1 MADLTAKKYSRLQQ
15 GETLTWQRLLVNL
28 GLRETSVPLTVTFT
42 DLPLG
47 RQVYLID
54 EAQPFYAWI
63 GEVPLAVANLHQSLA
78 DTIITAPWYI
88 ERLSPTTAGV
98 VISSAPPVEHWASDT
113 LAAALTALRN
123 LHLSHQRPTPQP
135 GLPLLLDA
143 PFAGLAPAVER
154 FLGLA
159 GWPGVLLEEQ
169 VQRIHA
175 AIQQP
180 AALLAPLQALPTTLL
195 HGDPALHA
203 FRRRADGSFLLQ
215 PWSSAAHGPAVYD
228 LAGFLCRLPLIE
240 DASNI
245 WRDFTSPT
253 PRITLIDQYLGPT
266 AAPGVRA
273 AFQSAL
279 PAAEVVFTLRHWL
292 PRLNDYFSILKPSRA
307 IWRTFAKF
315 PPAQLARLGLTPL
328 FEHKPYFTDLFAQ
341 IDATLH
347 DLGY

>member
-1 MADLTAKKYSRLQQ
+1 MIASTVKKYSQLQQ
-15 GETLTWQRLLVNL
+15 GETLAWQRLLVDL
-28 GLRETSVPLTVTFT
+28 GLRDTSVPLTVTFT

-47 RQVYLID
+47 QQVYLID
-54 EAQPFYAWI
+54 EAQPFHAWI
-63 GEVPLAVANLHQSLA
+63 GEIPLAVADLHQSLA
-78 DTIITAPWYI
+78 DTIISAPWFI
-88 ERLSPTTAGV
+88 ERLSPSTAGV
-98 VISSAPPVEHWASDT
+98 VITSAPPVEHWTSDT

-135 GLPLLLDA
+135 GLSLLLDN
-143 PFAGLAPAVER
+143 PFAGLESAVDR

-180 AALLAPLQALPTTLL
+180 EALLAPLRALPTTLL

-215 PWSSAAHGPAVYD
+215 PWSSATHGPAVYD

-240 DASNI
+240 DTPTV
-245 WRDFTSPT
+245 WRAFASPT

-292 PRLNDYFSILKPSRA
+292 PRLNESFSILKPSRA

-315 PPAQLARLGLTPL
+315 PPAQLARLGFTTL
-328 FEHKPYFTDLFAQ
+328 FEHKPYFASLFTH
-341 IDATLH
+341 IDSTLR
-347 DLGY
+347 DFGY